1 MDKPVQRVAF
11 TFFGRQNVVRRPANR
26 TSTTDT
32 PVLAAFDPDN
42 AVVWANEVLAA
53 TVARN
58 RDTRRVL
65 RDEDTETLAHEF
77 ARVLQYRDIFQEY
90 DSYNDRV
97 AALRKRR
104 SRMIMRSTS
113 ESYANQKLFE
123 ERQAEEVV
131 QRIRMEILDSFDRG
145 QRGAGIGIRNIATRA
160 EESAASIVRGLRA
173 DYLSSARGEFAR
185 LHSGL
190 YASADMV
197 KHGAMEPPCTKGK
210 VLEIREIRW
219 LFPTSLSPT
228 LADLIDEITGFG
240 IDIVI
245 AAAAVD

>member
-1 MDKPVQRVAF
+1 M
-11 TFFGRQNVVRRPANR
+11 GRIGIKGQDQSGVLLCPAMVDR
-26 TSTTDT
+26 
-32 PVLAAFDPDN
+32 
-42 AVVWANEVLAA
+42 
-53 TVARN
+53 
-58 RDTRRVL
+58 
-65 RDEDTETLAHEF
+65 AH
-77 ARVLQYRDIFQEY
+77 AKGPGI
-90 DSYNDRV
+90 
-97 AALRKRR
+97 
-104 SRMIMRSTS
+104 SR
-113 ESYANQKLFE
+113 
-123 ERQAEEVV
+123 
-131 QRIRMEILDSFDRG
+131 
-145 QRGAGIGIRNIATRA
+145 QRGDYFLGDIETRA

>member
-1 MDKPVQRVAF
+1 MDKPVSRVAF
-11 TFFGRQNVVRRPANR
+11 TFFGRPNAVRRPANR
-26 TSTTDT
+26 TLTTDT

-53 TVARN
+53 TVTRN
-58 RDTRRVL
+58 LNTRRVL

-77 ARVLQYRDIFQEY
+77 ARVLQYRDIFAEY
-90 DSYNDRV
+90 RSYDDRV

-131 QRIRMEILDSFDRG
+131 QRIRMEILNSFDRG
-145 QRGAGIGIRNIATRA
+145 QRGAGIGISDIGTRA
-160 EESAASIVRGLRA
+160 EESAANIVRGLRA
-173 DYLSSARGEFAR
+173 DYLSSARAEFAR

-190 YASADMV
+190 YGSADTGRHV
-197 KHGAMEPPCTKGK
+197 ASKPPSAKRK

-219 LFPTSLSPT
+219 LFPTTLSPT
-228 LADLIDEITGFG
+228 LADLVDEIAGFG

-245 AAAAVD
+245 AASEVG